1 MKSIKSCLG
10 SAISLVLLVMAGYA
24 GWRWGDPVFPRLERM
39 VGIER
44 VDRTVAAP
52 SAEVAEAA
60 AARYVRLIETGGPG
74 EIRYD
79 QNELT
84 SLLVHTLGGQLPTGV
99 SDARVRLENQE
110 ATVSAL
116 LDLNRI
122 PTFPDLGEFLSF
134 LPDTVDVAV
143 SGALIPFDGPGAAL
157 MVNRINAGGVR
168 LPRRVIAPLLE
179 SLGRSDEPGLPAEAI
194 QVPLPEG
201 VRSAYVE
208 DGRLVLVA
216 GS

>member
-10 SAISLVLLVMAGYA
+10 SLVTLVLVVMAGYA
-24 GWRWGDPVFPRLERM
+24 GWRWGDSIYPRLERM
-39 VGIER
+39 AGIER
-44 VDRTVAAP
+44 VDRSIAAP
-52 SAEVAEAA
+52 SPEVAEAA
-60 AARYVRLIETGGPG
+60 AARYARLIETGGPG

-84 SLLVHTLGGQLPTGV
+84 SLLVHSLGERLPTGV
-99 SDARVRLENQE
+99 SEPRVLLEEQE

-122 PTFPDLGEFLSF
+122 PTFPDLGEFLTF
-134 LPDTVDVAV
+134 LPDTVDVSV
-143 SGALIPFDGPGAAL
+143 SGALIPFEGPGAAL
-157 MVNRINAGGVR
+157 MVNRINAAGVR

-179 SLGRSDEPGLPAEAI
+179 SLGRNDSPGLPAEAI

-208 DGRLVLVA
+208 EGRLVLV
-216 GS
+216 GGG